1 MSKMHNL
8 GTVFKFETIRAL
20 KKPTFWLMA
29 LGFPLMIAVLYGIM
43 FWSQNTTIQASKELD
58 KQEFSLEITDDSKL
72 ISSELL
78 TAVKAKPAQSKES
91 GINDVKNNKLKFT
104 VKMSVCSRTVNMAQ
118 WPRVC

>member
-8 GTVFKFETIRAL
+8 GTVFKFETIRVL

-78 TAVKAKPAQSKES
+78 TAVKAKPAQSKE
-91 GINDVKNNKLKFT
+91 
-104 VKMSVCSRTVNMAQ
+104 
-118 WPRVC
+118 